1 MKSIYKAVLR
11 SLFLL
16 TAAFLLM
23 GSAAVSADPGKP
35 PDLPVKGMVTMV
47 DLGANSCVPCKMM
60 APILEKLQKEY
71 EGRAAIVVI
80 DVWKDKSQ
88 SKKYGIRAI
97 PTQIFYDKEGK
108 ETYRHTGFMSEN
120 AIKTQLKLLGV
131 Q

>member
-1 MKSIYKAVLR
+1 MKTIHKAMLR

-16 TAAFLLM
+16 SAAFLLM
-23 GSAAVSADPGKP
+23 GVTAVSAEPGIP
-35 PDLPVKGMVTMV
+35 AEVPVKGMVTMV

-60 APILEKLQKEY
+60 APILDKLRKEY

-88 SKKYGIRAI
+88 SKKYGIRSI
-97 PTQIFYDKEGK
+97 PTQVFYDQEGK
-108 ETYRHTGFMSEN
+108 ETYRHTGFLSEN
-120 AIKTQLKLLGV
+120 AIRTQLKLLGV